1 MRKNAWLLLL
11 AACFPLLLLHA
22 CDRKPKLYKPAEYS
36 GKTDSKP
43 WDNEAFKG
51 DQTAW
56 FNAIKAR
63 NLGQDEYSRSVS
75 R

>member
-1 MRKNAWLLLL
+1 MRRKLWLLLV
-11 AACFPLLLLHA
+11 AASFPLLLHA
-22 CDRKPKLYKPAEYS
+22 CSDKPKMYKPAEYS

-43 WDNEAFKG
+43 WDNDTFKG

-75 R
+75 K